1 MAAQA
6 AYQQALALPAVQV
19 AARVIMAVQQV
30 AQQGHQDRV
39 LLAAIILARPHI
51 RLAGAAVHLRL
62 AQMLLALHLVRAAQA
77 LRLAL
82 RERP

>member
-6 AYQQALALPAVQV
+6 AYQQALALPAVQ
-19 AARVIMAVQQV
+19 AAALVITAVQQV

-39 LLAAIILARPHI
+39 LLAAITSALPHI